1 MVLDES
7 VGVHNGPE
15 GRTSHWASLDLLK
28 GSLYLSLG
36 FFEQSNGDE
45 LTLNLG
51 PSTATTKWLKQLKD
65 PE

>member
-15 GRTSHWASLDLLK
+15 GRTSHWASLDLLT
-28 GSLYLSLG
+28 GVGYLSLG
-36 FFEQSNGDE
+36 FFERSTGSK
-45 LTLNLG
+45 LALNLG
-51 PSTATTKWLKQLKD
+51 PSSETIKWLKRLKD